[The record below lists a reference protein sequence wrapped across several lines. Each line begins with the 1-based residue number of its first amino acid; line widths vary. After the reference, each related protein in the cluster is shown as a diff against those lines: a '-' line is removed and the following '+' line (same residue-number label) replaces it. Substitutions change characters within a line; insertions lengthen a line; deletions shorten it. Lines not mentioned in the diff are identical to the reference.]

1 MKQPSDVL
9 NTDGF
14 LLTGI
19 IPNIARDIS
28 QYYSYK
34 ESYIII
40 KMSEQNET
48 EKKIAFETLSI
59 LYRKWKEGSFAEILE
74 DWKWIFSYSAK
85 YKGAIVFYTMLGIL
99 STTLGLVTSIAGKY
113 VIDIITG
120 DKVELLW
127 QMILIMVGSALFSL
141 FFSNYIGRL
150 SLKLSIR
157 INNEIQADIFDQI
170 VDSEWLELSKYTNG
184 DMLNRFSNDINVV
197 ASNAISWLPNIV
209 IAVYRFFATF
219 FVIWH
224 YNKVMS
230 LLAFA
235 SAPIMLVM
243 SKFVVPRQRAYRK
256 KVQEMS
262 SKVMTFEVETF
273 YNMDT
278 IKSFGISQQYGSK
291 LRDWQEKFKTVN
303 LDYNMFSIKT
313 NVFMSIT
320 GLIIQYIAFGYC
332 LYLKWTGQITYG
344 TMTLFLSQ
352 RSSLSNSFNSVVSII
367 PSFLN
372 SSVSAHRIKELA
384 LLPKEKHLPESEKLN
399 ALAEKGFKVE
409 MKDVTFAYKK
419 GTDVIE
425 QSSFEASPGEVVALV
440 GPSGEGKTTTIR
452 LSLGLVHPQKGE
464 TVIEAYDGT
473 RVECNADT
481 RYLFSYVPQGNTI
494 VSGTIAENLR
504 MGKENA
510 TAEEMQEALKVACAW
525 DFVEK
530 LPGQLEFEVKE
541 RGKGLSEG
549 QAQRVAIARAIL
561 RNASILLLDE
571 ATSALD
577 VTTERQVLRNIMENH
592 PEKTCIVTTHR
603 PSVLNISERV
613 YRVMDRKMTEL
624 DEAESSRMAMDF

>member
-1 MKQPSDVL
+1 
-9 NTDGF
+9 
-14 LLTGI
+14 
-19 IPNIARDIS
+19 
-28 QYYSYK
+28 
-34 ESYIII
+34 
-40 KMSEQNET
+40 MSENNT
-48 EKKIAFETLSI
+48 EKNIAFESLSA
-59 LYRKWKEGSFAEILE
+59 LYAKWKDGSFAEIIE
-74 DWKWIFSYSAK
+74 DWKWIFSYSAR
-85 YKGAIVFYTMLGIL
+85 YKGAIVFYTVLGIL
-99 STTLGLVTSIAGKY
+99 STTLGLITSIAGKY

-120 DKVELLW
+120 DKVELLP
-127 QMILIMVGSALFSL
+127 QMIIIMVGSALFSL

-184 DMLNRFSNDINVV
+184 DMLNRFSNDINTVS
-197 ASNAISWLPNIV
+197 SNAISWLPNIV
-209 IAVYRFFATF
+209 IVIYRFIATF

-224 YNKVMS
+224 YNKIMS

-235 SAPIMLVM
+235 SAPIMLVI
-243 SKFVVPRQRAYRK
+243 SKFVIPRQRAYRK

-278 IKSFGISQQYGSK
+278 IKSFGISQQYGKK
-291 LRDWQEKFKTVN
+291 LREWQEKFKKVN
-303 LDYNMFSIKT
+303 LDYNMFSIMT
-313 NVFMSIT
+313 NVFMSVT

-344 TMTLFLSQ
+344 TMTLFLGQ
-352 RSSLSNSFNSVVSII
+352 RSSLSSAFNSVVSII

-384 LLPKEKHLPESEKLN
+384 LLPKEEHLPESAELN
-399 ALAEKGFKVE
+399 ALASKGFKVE
-409 MKDVTFAYKK
+409 MKDVTFAYQE

-425 QSSFEASPGEVVALV
+425 QSFFEASPGEVVALV

-452 LSLGLVHPQKGE
+452 LILGLVHPQKGE

-494 VSGTIAENLR
+494 VSGTVAENLR
-504 MGKENA
+504 MGKEDA
-510 TAEEMQEALKVACAW
+510 SEEEMIAALKVACAW

-530 LPGQLEFEVKE
+530 LPNQVNYFVGE
-541 RGKGLSEG
+541 RGRGLSEG

-561 RNASILLLDE
+561 RNAPILLLDE

-613 YRVMDRKMTEL
+613 YRVMERKMTEL

>member
-1 MKQPSDVL
+1 
-9 NTDGF
+9 
-14 LLTGI
+14 
-19 IPNIARDIS
+19 
-28 QYYSYK
+28 
-34 ESYIII
+34 
-40 KMSEQNET
+40 MSEQNNT

-74 DWKWIFSYSAK
+74 DWKWIFSYSAR
-85 YKGAIVFYTMLGIL
+85 YKGAIVFYTFLGIM
-99 STTLGLVTSIAGKY
+99 STTMGLVTSIAGKY

-209 IAVYRFFATF
+209 IGIYRFFATF

-243 SKFVVPRQRAYRK
+243 SKFVIPRQRAYRK

-262 SKVMTFEVETF
+262 SNVMTFEVETF

-278 IKSFGISQQYGSK
+278 IKSFGISQQYGGK
-291 LRDWQEKFKTVN
+291 LRDWQEKFKNIN
-303 LDYNMFSIKT
+303 LEYNMFSIKT
-313 NVFMSIT
+313 NVFMSLT
-320 GLIIQYIAFGYC
+320 ALVIQYIAFGYC

-352 RSSLSNSFNSVVSII
+352 RSSLSNAFNSVVSII
-367 PSFLN
+367 PAFLN

-409 MKDVTFAYKK
+409 MKDVTFAYQE

-425 QSSFEASPGEVVALV
+425 QSYFEASPGEVVALV

-452 LSLGLVHPQKGE
+452 LILGLVHPQKGE

-494 VSGTIAENLR
+494 VSGTIAENLK

-510 TAEEMQEALKVACAW
+510 TDEEMKEALKIACAW

-561 RNASILLLDE
+561 RNAPILLLDE

-577 VTTERQVLRNIMENH
+577 VTTERQVLRNIMQNH

-613 YRVMDRKMTEL
+613 YRVMAKKMTEL